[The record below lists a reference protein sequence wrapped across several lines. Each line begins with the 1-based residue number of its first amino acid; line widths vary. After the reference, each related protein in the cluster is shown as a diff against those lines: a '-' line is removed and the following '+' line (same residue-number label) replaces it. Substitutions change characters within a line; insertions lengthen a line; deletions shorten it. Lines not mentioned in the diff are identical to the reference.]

1 MLRFV
6 LIVAALTSVVTLGVL
21 IDSRATIA
29 PPTDERPAVGDRI
42 FAPGVVEGV
51 TENVELRPQLAG
63 RVVEVLVHVGQR
75 VAEGDVLLR
84 LDDRE
89 HRQQV
94 ELAAA
99 QLEMARSQLE
109 QLENGAHTQ
118 ERQQAAAEVRSRQAR
133 LKQAQLSWE
142 RIQRLRRESAVAQ
155 QQADDQLS
163 LLETATAEYEAA
175 EARFKLLD
183 SPPRADEVR
192 LARAR
197 IRAGEAELE
206 LAKINLD
213 RCTLRAPSPAQI
225 LDLSAE
231 VGELT
236 GPTSTR
242 PPITLADTSR
252 LRVRAFIEEYDA
264 PRVREGMSV
273 SVAADGLPDRELAGK
288 VVRLSPQ
295 MIRKQFL
302 NDQPGERLDIKT
314 REIWIDLLPPPDESP
329 PDESAG
335 GLVVGLRVDV
345 ILAVLSNAMN
355 QAEGSVP

>member
-6 LIVAALTSVVTLGVL
+6 LIVAALTSVVALGVL

-29 PPTDERPAVGDRI
+29 PPTGERPAVGDRI
-42 FAPGVVEGV
+42 FAPGIVEGV
-51 TENVELRPQLAG
+51 TENVDLRPQLAG
-63 RVVEVLVHVGQR
+63 RILEVLVHVGQT
-75 VAEGDVLLR
+75 VAQDDVLLR

-118 ERQQAAAEVRSRQAR
+118 ERQQAAAEVRSRLAR
-133 LKQAQLSWE
+133 LKQAQRSWE
-142 RIQRLRRESAVAQ
+142 RIERLRRESAVAQ
-155 QQADDQLS
+155 QQADDQQS
-163 LLETATAEYEAA
+163 MLETATAEYEAA
-175 EARFKLLD
+175 QARFALLD

-197 IRAGEAELE
+197 IRASEAELE
-206 LAKINLD
+206 LAQINLD
-213 RCTLRAPSPAQI
+213 RCTLRAPTPAQV

-236 GPTSTR
+236 GPTSAK
-242 PPITLADTSR
+242 PPITIADTSS

-264 PRVREGMSV
+264 PRVRVGMKV
-273 SVAADGLPDRELAGK
+273 QVAADGLPGRELEGK

-295 MIRKQFL
+295 MTRKQFT

-314 REIWIDLLPPPDESP
+314 REIWIDLTLPQNQSP
-329 PDESAG
+329 AS

-345 ILAVLSNAMN
+345 ILAAPLP
-355 QAEGSVP
+355 QDQGS